1 MCQQDQPNN
10 KMNQKKFN
18 IRTQCPVCS
27 TGGNLQTLFNIS
39 YDNEVLKKYIDDFYS
54 RQGGVFDYSVI
65 KNNEYQLIF
74 CNNCRLL
81 FQKEIPDS
89 DLMFELYEK
98 YINPEI
104 KQNELSDNNKYSEE
118 YFSLLRNEIKF
129 LKSHC
134 FQKSEKI
141 KFLDYGMG
149 WGLLCNE
156 AQRQGMLAYG
166 TELSPARIAYAEK
179 TGITVIDINS
189 IPDSFFDIINLS
201 DVLEHVADPMDT
213 VETLV
218 KKIKPQGLLRLSVP
232 GNPNILSNI
241 KKFRGVVFNDWRF
254 NCVAPLE
261 HINCFH
267 YETLQYMSKKTGLSL
282 IGSLDFINPAASIK
296 NPISRFKYII
306 KKHVL
311 KNKYLKKS
319 TNLVFRYL

>member
-1 MCQQDQPNN
+1 MQTSN
-10 KMNQKKFN
+10 FH
-18 IRTQCPVCS
+18 IRINCPVC
-27 TGGNLQTLFNIS
+27 GEAKNLQTLYSTS
-39 YDNEVLKKYIDDFYS
+39 YQNETIKKHIVGFYS
-54 RQGGVFDYSVI
+54 NQGGQIDYSVLE
-65 KNNEYQLIF
+65 KENYSLIF
-74 CNNCRLL
+74 CPSCRLVY
-81 FQKEIPDS
+81 QKSIPNS

-156 AQRQGMLAYG
+156 AQRQGMLSYG
-166 TELSPARIAYAEK
+166 TELSPTRIKYAEEM
-179 TGITVIDINS
+179 GITVIDIDS
-189 IPDSFFDIINLS
+189 IPDRFFDIINLS

-213 VETLV
+213 AEILV
-218 KKIKPQGLLRLSVP
+218 KKLKPQGLLRISVP
-232 GNPNILSNI
+232 GDPNILSNI
-241 KKFRGVVFNDWRF
+241 KKFKGVVFNDWRF

-267 YETLQYMSKKTGLSL
+267 YETLQYISKKTGLSL